1 MSSNS
6 KFVSVAIVIIAVA
19 VGARSTIAQ
28 PTKARSIAITV
39 TEAGFEPEK
48 VSVEKGEKVTLVFTR
63 KTDKTCAKEVIVKVS
78 DKETIKKDLPRDRT
92 VSITTTFPKSGQLT
106 YACAMNMITGVV
118 NVQ

>member
-1 MSSNS
+1 MSPKNT
-6 KFVSVAIVIIAVA
+6 FVLIAILIVAVA
-19 VGARSTIAQ
+19 VAARPTIAQ

-48 VSVEKGEKVTLVFTR
+48 VSVKKGEQVTLVFTR

-78 DKETIKKDLPRDRT
+78 DKETIKKDIPRDRS
-92 VSITTTFPKSGQLT
+92 VSITTTFPKAGQLT